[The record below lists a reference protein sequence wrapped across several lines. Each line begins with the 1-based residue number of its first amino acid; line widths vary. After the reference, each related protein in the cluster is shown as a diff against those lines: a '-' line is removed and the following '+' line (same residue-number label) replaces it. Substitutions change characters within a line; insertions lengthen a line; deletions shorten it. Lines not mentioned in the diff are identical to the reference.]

1 MKKTLIAFFAL
12 ATTAAFA
19 QDSNAA
25 FGIKGG
31 FNYNSN
37 GKFFKDAQE
46 IPKGPKIGYHV
57 GLYGKIGDDI
67 YFRPELVYTKTKS
80 DYDGDDFD
88 MSKLDMPLL
97 LGIKVIGPLSVFG
110 GPSLQYILDTDFD
123 GIQLNDVK
131 DEFTIGLNA
140 GVALQLGKLGVDLR
154 YERGLSDNEANFVGI
169 SNQGRIDT
177 RPEQLILSLSINL

>member
-46 IPKGPKIGYHV
+46 IPKGQ
-57 GLYGKIGDDI
+57 
-67 YFRPELVYTKTKS
+67 
-80 DYDGDDFD
+80 
-88 MSKLDMPLL
+88 KLDIM
-97 LGIKVIGPLSVFG
+97 
-110 GPSLQYILDTDFD
+110 LDFM
-123 GIQLNDVK
+123 
-131 DEFTIGLNA
+131 E
-140 GVALQLGKLGVDLR
+140 KLVMT
-154 YERGLSDNEANFVGI
+154 SI
-169 SNQGRIDT
+169 SARN
-177 RPEQLILSLSINL
+177 

>member
-57 GLYGKIGDDI
+57 GLYGK
-67 YFRPELVYTKTKS
+67 LVMTSISARNSNTPK
-80 DYDGDDFD
+80 
-88 MSKLDMPLL
+88 PR
-97 LGIKVIGPLSVFG
+97 VIMMVMTLTC
-110 GPSLQYILDTDFD
+110 Q
-123 GIQLNDVK
+123 N
-131 DEFTIGLNA
+131 
-140 GVALQLGKLGVDLR
+140 
-154 YERGLSDNEANFVGI
+154 
-169 SNQGRIDT
+169 
-177 RPEQLILSLSINL
+177 

>member
-1 MKKTLIAFFAL
+1 
-12 ATTAAFA
+12 
-19 QDSNAA
+19 
-25 FGIKGG
+25 
-31 FNYNSN
+31 
-37 GKFFKDAQE
+37 
-46 IPKGPKIGYHV
+46 
-57 GLYGKIGDDI
+57 
-67 YFRPELVYTKTKS
+67 
-80 DYDGDDFD
+80 

-177 RPEQLILSLSINL
+177 RHEQLILSLSINL